1 MAIIERHDVTGGL
14 AIGGRGLWVSPD
26 LAVFQRKI
34 GELGFLIWKTGP
46 HPPPPHPRTGLEITG
61 WHVKI
66 PTSRQAPDSDF
77 PTPLSDPG

>member
-1 MAIIERHDVTGGL
+1 MAIIERLDVTGGL

-46 HPPPPHPRTGLEITG
+46 PHTHTQGLAL
-61 WHVKI
+61 
-66 PTSRQAPDSDF
+66 RLQAG
-77 PTPLSDPG
+77 T